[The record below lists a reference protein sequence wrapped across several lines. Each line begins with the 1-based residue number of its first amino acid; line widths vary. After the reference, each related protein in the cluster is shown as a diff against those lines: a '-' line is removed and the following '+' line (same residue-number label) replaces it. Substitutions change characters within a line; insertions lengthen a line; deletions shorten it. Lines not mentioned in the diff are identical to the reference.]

1 MREVTTIMDAISI
14 TISSMTIVFL
24 TLVLIALVLG
34 SFKYIFKEKPKAQVK
49 ETTTNDS
56 VSIENDITEEE
67 RLVVALAASAMA
79 GDGNINP
86 NLHIKSIKRIK

>member
-1 MREVTTIMDAISI
+1 MNGTTTIMDAISI

-34 SFKYIFKEKPKAQVK
+34 SFKYIFKEKPKAEIK
-49 ETTTNDS
+49 KDTTVNNAIND
-56 VSIENDITEEE
+56 DIDEEE

-79 GDGNINP
+79 GNGKINP

>member
-1 MREVTTIMDAISI
+1 MNGTTTIMDSISI

-34 SFKYIFKEKPKAQVK
+34 SFKYIFKEKPKAEVK
-49 ETTTNDS
+49 KTVVNNNTSNDEIS
-56 VSIENDITEEE
+56 EEE

-79 GDGNINP
+79 GNGKINP
-86 NLHIKSIKRIK
+86 NLHIKSIKRVR

>member
-1 MREVTTIMDAISI
+1 MNGTTTIMDAISI

-24 TLVLIALVLG
+24 TLILIALVLG
-34 SFKYIFKEKPKAQVK
+34 SFKYIFKEKPKAEVK
-49 ETTTNDS
+49 KDTAVNN
-56 VSIENDITEEE
+56 VANNDIDEEE

-79 GDGNINP
+79 GNGKINP